1 MTDQRDTVE
10 IFLVPGFLGFT
21 ALSELDYYTD
31 VADVL
36 RDQLLEIG
44 IDARVHSTATI
55 PAGSLRKRA
64 VKLAHEIAAR
74 HDPAATSVHL
84 IGHSTGGLDVRLLLS
99 PGGYFDHD
107 GPFLNG
113 LKVTSRGPAEQYAD
127 ALDKVKTAI
136 GVATPHYGAP
146 VANLAIRLSAELVLR
161 SIGTAMKVPV
171 VRHALALALTTG
183 ASAVGVLKFLM
194 RQPSFLRWID
204 ASVLSQNP
212 LRVLSYLDDVG
223 ADVGAL
229 QNLTQEASD
238 LGNALMGDRPGVS
251 YGSIITGANEPV
263 GPIDTD
269 DPLLYVNTLVYR
281 LAWLIMATPNLAY
294 GYSGRVHELQS
305 KHDAD
310 LANGFDV
317 GPLGL
322 NGDRTG
328 DGVVPSASQAY
339 GDILGVFASD
349 HLDCVGHFPHTT
361 ADDVEVSGWVRSG
374 AGFTSERFELLWGRV
389 AEYIA
394 ASVGVTAEARRSR
407 RIRLVGD
414 ERS

>member
-1 MTDQRDTVE
+1 MTNQRDTIE

-21 ALSELDYYTD
+21 AFSKLAYYTD

-36 RDQLLEIG
+36 RDQLSEIG
-44 IDARVHSTATI
+44 IDARVHATATV
-55 PAGSLRKRA
+55 PAGSLPKRA

-74 HDPAATSVHL
+74 HDRAATSVHL

-99 PGGYFDHD
+99 PGGHFDTE
-107 GPFLNG
+107 GRVVKG
-113 LKVTSRGPAEQYAD
+113 MGRCPAEKYAD

-136 GVATPHYGAP
+136 GVATPHFGAP
-146 VANLAIRLSAELVLR
+146 IANLAIRLSAEIVLR

-171 VRHALALALTTG
+171 VRHALAFGLTTG

-212 LRVLSYLDDVG
+212 LMVLSYLDDVG

-229 QNLTQEASD
+229 HGLTQEASD
-238 LGNALMGDRPGVS
+238 LGNALLGRRSGVD
-251 YGSIITGANEPV
+251 YGSIVTGANEPV
-263 GPIDTD
+263 GPIDTE

-281 LAWLIMATPNLAY
+281 LAWHIMATPNLAY
-294 GYSGRVHELQS
+294 EYSGRVHELQS

-310 LANGFDV
+310 FANGFDV
-317 GPLGL
+317 GALRL
-322 NGDRTG
+322 DGDRTG

-361 ADDVEVSGWVRSG
+361 SNGVEVSGWVRSG
-374 AGFTSERFELLWGRV
+374 AGFTPERFELLWGRV

-394 ASVGVTAEARRSR
+394 KSVGKTVAAKRSR

-414 ERS
+414 ATS

>member
-1 MTDQRDTVE
+1 MTDQRETVE

-21 ALSELDYYTD
+21 ALSKLSYYTD

-36 RDQLLEIG
+36 RDQLSEIG
-44 IDARVHSTATI
+44 LDARVHATATV

-64 VKLAHEIAAR
+64 ARLAHEIAAR

-99 PGGYFDHD
+99 PGGRFDHD
-107 GPFLNG
+107 GPFVRG
-113 LKVTSRGPAEQYAD
+113 MSRWPAEKYAD

-146 VANLAIRLSAELVLR
+146 VANLAIRLSAEIVLR

-171 VRHALALALTTG
+171 VRHALGLALTTG
-183 ASAVGVLKFLM
+183 ASAVGILKFLM

-238 LGNALMGDRPGVS
+238 LGNALMGDRPGVE
-251 YGSIITGANEPV
+251 YGSIVTGADEPV

-281 LAWLIMATPNLAY
+281 LAWHIMATPNLAY
-294 GYSGRVHELQS
+294 EYSGRVNELQS

-317 GPLGL
+317 GPLSL
-322 NGDRTG
+322 DGDRTG

-361 ADDVEVSGWVRSG
+361 ADDIAVSGWVRSG

-394 ASVGVTAEARRSR
+394 ASVGHTVEAKRSR

-414 ERS
+414 ETS